1 MKIIAIFFFL
11 MITIPLTKAQ
21 INAVTSEGDEVILYT
36 NGTWEYINVPSE
48 ETIEIKTSQETFR
61 KEAASSF
68 QVKSK
73 KLNVGV
79 WINPKEWSFEKGGD
93 DDASEYSFQR
103 KGEDIYAMLIT
114 ERTSIPLMTL
124 RDIAFENARSA
135 APDIRLV
142 SEEYRNVNGNMV
154 LMMQLAGTIQGLEF
168 IYYGYYFSNSNGTV
182 QFVAYSGMSLFDEYR
197 EDMEII
203 LNGLVETE

>member
-1 MKIIAIFFFL
+1 MKII
-11 MITIPLTKAQ
+11 LTLFCLLIATTFTNAQ

-36 NGTWEYINVPSE
+36 NGTWEYVNVPSD
-48 ETIEIKTSQETFR
+48 ETVEIKTNPEAFR
-61 KEAASSF
+61 RDGASSF

-73 KLNVGV
+73 KLNIGV

-93 DDASEYSFQR
+93 EDASEYSFQK
-103 KGEDIYAMLIT
+103 KGEDVYAMLIT

-142 SEEYRNVNGNMV
+142 SEEYRNVNGNQV

-182 QFVAYSGMSLFDEYR
+182 QFVAYSGMSLFNEYKQ
-197 EDMEII
+197 DMENI